1 MQIDK
6 IKVCNPIESLLNILL
21 EKGFVL
27 IESKVSDSHF
37 HELYSKLQ
45 GNHTDELEQIK
56 IDNIKKID
64 HNNFSC
70 TCHWSIVELEFVK
83 N

>member
-21 EKGFVL
+21 EKGFVI
-27 IESKVSDSHF
+27 IESKVSDFHY
-37 HELYSKLQ
+37 HELYFKLL
-45 GNHTDELEQIK
+45 GNYTDELEQIN
-56 IDNIKKID
+56 IDKIKKID

-83 N
+83 D

>member
-21 EKGFVL
+21 EKGFVI
-27 IESKVSDSHF
+27 IESKVSDFHY
-37 HELYSKLQ
+37 HELYFKLL
-45 GNHTDELEQIK
+45 GNYTDELEQIY
-56 IDNIKKID
+56 IDKIKKID

-83 N
+83 D